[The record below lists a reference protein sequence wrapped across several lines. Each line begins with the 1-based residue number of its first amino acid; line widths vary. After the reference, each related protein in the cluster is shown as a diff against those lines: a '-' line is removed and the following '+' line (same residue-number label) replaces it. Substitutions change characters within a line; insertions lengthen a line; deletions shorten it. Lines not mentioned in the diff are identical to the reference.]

1 MELSVYGVQTAITDD
16 LSTRYTPY
24 THTNTQTHTHTN
36 DVDKAG
42 RKKKWRVSSEEWG
55 KVWTQQ
61 RNLRGFIDLTGA
73 ADEFCLFSPEG
84 KVWYISSWQY
94 TIDQY
99 QNKT

>member
-42 RKKKWRVSSEEWG
+42 RKKKMEGFVGRLGKSLNTTEEFERIYRFDRCG
-55 KVWTQQ
+55 
-61 RNLRGFIDLTGA
+61 R
-73 ADEFCLFSPEG
+73 
-84 KVWYISSWQY
+84 
-94 TIDQY
+94 
-99 QNKT
+99 